1 MANKWKRLAAVAAT
15 VVMTSSVAVVVT
27 GCRKTPD
34 GVTYNN
40 YTVAMPSDWNMMTY
54 RDNND
59 TQIISYI
66 NSDLFEFDYKFD
78 ESKGGKF
85 KADGTIN
92 ADAIVDG
99 GYTVKYSAAT
109 ALQDVTATVDAKFGY
124 TQAQKDAGGY
134 AWKITL
140 RNDLK
145 WDDGTPIK
153 ADDFVYSMQEQL
165 NPEFKNFRAN
175 SYYSG
180 TNALVNAGYYFNK
193 DVPETYETVASQGY
207 ASNDA
212 ALAAGVTLYLD
223 MWNFFGLEG
232 ATTPDGSKEC
242 PQWVD
247 ITDTTVY
254 VDPADNSECT
264 AASIYAAYKD
274 SHLDVGMS
282 NASCIGIKVKN
293 EHMNV
298 QFSDVGFYKAGEYE
312 LVMCLVNPLYPL
324 NKDGSLNYRAAYN
337 MSSLPLVKKDLYE
350 SCKKEPQA
358 GSTLKWTDYDTKL
371 ATTASWGPYKL
382 TEFQS
387 GKAYT
392 LEKNKHW
399 YGYKLD
405 DNKDQFK
412 VETIKCEAIPETSTQ
427 WMGFLSGTL
436 DTIGIDVTH
445 KDDYRDSKYAYFTP
459 GTGTFSLNLYAGLDV
474 LKKSGRNNGLLAVD
488 EFRKAVSLA
497 IDRAD
502 YNAETTTAMQP
513 AYGIVNSMY
522 YYDIDNGGVYRD
534 TVYAKEA
541 LLRSY
546 GFTNVDGTKWSDGT
560 HDYATL
566 DAAYEALNGYNP
578 TLAKELVNEAYAK
591 LVANAEH
598 YGYDANKKIEFV
610 YGTSVDNPNTRRDY
624 DYIVKVFNNLVAG
637 TPLEGKITIT
647 FDSSTG
653 NKWADDFRAGAY
665 EIASGTGFGGNPLN
679 PANFISLYIDPEWT
693 YSSWWDTE
701 SETITFTMP
710 EGDYEGAGRELTMT
724 LMNLARCLEGLPES
738 KDQYK
743 FNWGPGAIPEEA
755 RLQLM
760 AKIEELVIGKYYSIP
775 TNYQYTA
782 SMLGMQF
789 SYITDEYNY
798 FMGYGGMQYVRVN
811 YTDKQWDSYASG
823 HNLEA
828 EYKKSV
834 D

>member
-1 MANKWKRLAAVAAT
+1 MANKWKKIAAVAT
-15 VVMTSSVAVVVT
+15 TIVMASSVAAGLA
-27 GCRKTPD
+27 GCRGGED
-34 GVTYNN
+34 GVTYNK
-40 YTVAMPSDWNMMTY
+40 YTSAMPSDWNMMTY

-59 TQIISYI
+59 TQIIDYV
-66 NSDLFEFDYKFD
+66 NSALFEFDYLFD
-78 ESKGGKF
+78 ENKGGKF
-85 KADGTIN
+85 RADGTIN
-92 ADAIVDG
+92 TDAIVSG
-99 GYTVKYSAAT
+99 GYSVKYSAAT
-109 ALQDVTATVDAKFGY
+109 ALEDVTASVDAKYGY
-124 TQAQKDAGGY
+124 TPEQKTAGGY

-153 ADDFVYSMQEQL
+153 ADDFIYSMQEQL
-165 NPEFKNFRAN
+165 NPDFKNFRAN

-193 DVPETYETVASQGY
+193 NIPETYESVASRGY
-207 ASNDA
+207 ASNADA
-212 ALAAGVTLYLD
+212 LKAGETLYLD

-232 ATTPDGSKEC
+232 AKTPDGTKEC

-247 ITDTTVY
+247 VTDTTLY
-254 VDPADNSECT
+254 VDPADNSEWS
-264 AASIYAAYKD
+264 AAAIFATYGTY
-274 SHLDVGMS
+274 LEVG
-282 NASCIGIKVKN
+282 ADDAGCIGIKVQN
-293 EHMNV
+293 THTDI

-312 LVMCLVNPLYPL
+312 IVMCLVNPLYPL
-324 NKDGSLNYRAAYN
+324 NSDGSLNYRAAYN

-350 SCKKEPQA
+350 SCKKDPQA
-358 GSTLKWTDYDTKL
+358 GSTLKWTNYDTTL
-371 ATTASWGPYKL
+371 ATSASWGPYKL

-392 LEKNKHW
+392 LEKNEHW
-399 YGYKLD
+399 YGYGLD
-405 DNKDQFK
+405 DNKDQYK

-427 WMGFLSGTL
+427 WMGFFNGTL
-436 DTIGIDVTH
+436 DTVSIDVTH
-445 KDDYRDSKYAYFTP
+445 KDDYRDSRYTYFTP

-474 LKKSGRNNGLLAVD
+474 LKKSGRNNGLLAID

-513 AYGIVNSMY
+513 AYGIVNTMY

-534 TVYAKEA
+534 TVYAKKG
-541 LLRSY
+541 LLRAY
-546 GFTNVDGTKWSDGT
+546 GFTELDGGKWSDGT
-560 HDYATL
+560 HEYNTL
-566 DAAYEALNGYNP
+566 EAAYEALNGYNP
-578 TLAKELVNEAYAK
+578 TLAKQLVNEAYAK
-591 LVANAEH
+591 LTANADY
-598 YGYDANKKIEFV
+598 YGYDAGKNIEFI
-610 YGTSVDNPNTRRDY
+610 YGTQVDNPNTRRDY
-624 DYIVKVFNNLVAG
+624 DYIVRVFENLVKD

-679 PANFISLYIDPEWT
+679 PASFIGLYLDPEWM

-701 SETITFTMP
+701 TETITFTMP
-710 EGDYEGAGRELTMT
+710 DGDYAGAGAEYTMT
-724 LMNLARCLEGLPES
+724 LMNLSRCLEGLAEN

-760 AKIEELVIGKYYSIP
+760 AMIEELVISKYYSIP
-775 TNYQYTA
+775 TTYQYSAT
-782 SMLGMQF
+782 MLGMQF
-789 SYITDEYNY
+789 SYLTEDYNY
-798 FMGYGGMQYVRVN
+798 FMSYGGMQYMRVN
-811 YTDKQWDSYASG
+811 YTDKEWKNYSSK

-828 EYKKSV
+828 EYKKSAE
-834 D
+834 